1 MYESTEKIF
10 RKDCVIA
17 GAGAD
22 FLLLLDG
29 VVDVGEAA
37 LAAVLTI
44 EMSRLLKQKFS

>member
-1 MYESTEKIF
+1 MKVQRRFSAKI
-10 RKDCVIA
+10 VA

-44 EMSRLLKQKFS
+44 EMSRLLKQQKFC